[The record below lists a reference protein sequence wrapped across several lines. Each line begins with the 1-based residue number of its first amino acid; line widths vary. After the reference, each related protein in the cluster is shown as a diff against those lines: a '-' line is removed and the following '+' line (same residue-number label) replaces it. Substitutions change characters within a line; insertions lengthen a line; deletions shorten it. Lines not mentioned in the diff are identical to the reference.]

1 MSAIIETHNLTR
13 RYGRQTVVRDLSL
26 NVPEGSI
33 FALLGP
39 NGAGKTTTIKMLMN
53 IIEPSSGMARVL
65 GTPSTRLSP
74 REMRQIGYVSENQEQ
89 PEWMTVRQFLD
100 FCRGLYPEWDQNFAE
115 QLMRQ
120 LDLPGDKK
128 LKHLS
133 RGMKM
138 KAVLLSSLAYR
149 PNLLILDEP
158 FSGLDPLARD
168 EFISGVLNVA
178 DEGNW
183 TIVISSHDI
192 NEVEKLVDWVGFMDR
207 GELKFCESVISL
219 QQRFQRV
226 QATLDVPLE
235 LSAPP
240 PLPLPEWYEVRAS
253 GHALSLVESQ
263 YQAEALSTRVGQV
276 YPTARDIEAI
286 PMSLREIFVSVSRK
300 STTTEKN

>member
-13 RYGRQTVVRDLSL
+13 QYGRQTVVRDLSL
-26 NVPEGSI
+26 KVPAGSI

-89 PEWMTVRQFLD
+89 PEWMTVRQFLN
-100 FCRGLYPEWDQNFAE
+100 FCRGLYPGWDQNFAE
-115 QLMRQ
+115 HLMRQ
-120 LDLPGDKK
+120 FDLPGDKK

-133 RGMKM
+133 RGMRM

-168 EFISGVLNVA
+168 EFISGMLNVA
-178 DEGNW
+178 EEGNW

-192 NEVEKLVDWVGFMDR
+192 NEVEKLVDWVGFLDR
-207 GELKFCESVISL
+207 GELKFCESVTSL

-263 YQAEALSTRVGQV
+263 YRAEDLTTRVGQV
-276 YPTARDIEAI
+276 YPTARDIEVI

-300 STTTEKN
+300 STATEKN